1 MIRICDDLAA
11 LNMAAA
17 ALFVEQADKAV
28 LQQGRFSVALAGGNT
43 PRLLYETLSRPA
55 FAKRVDWR
63 RVHLFWGDERCV
75 PLDDLRSNYAM
86 ARSTLLDQV
95 PIPPANIHLFY
106 NGGSPHAAAD
116 YYEKM
121 LQSHFTDQPA
131 GFDLVLLGLGEDG
144 HTASIF
150 PGAGPED
157 DGRLVV
163 VAQKPGEDIM
173 RLTLTVPMLNRSCLV
188 LFIVSGA
195 AKAGILKR
203 VLTDPGDG
211 CRLPAQLV
219 NPPEGR
225 VLWMADRDA
234 AALLALSELTV
245 LKAQNHD

>member
-1 MIRICDDLAA
+1 
-11 LNMAAA
+11 
-17 ALFVEQADKAV
+17 
-28 LQQGRFSVALAGGNT
+28 
-43 PRLLYETLSRPA
+43 LLYETLARPA

-95 PIPPANIHLFY
+95 PIPPGNIHPLY
-106 NGGSPHAAAD
+106 RGGSPSAAAD
-116 YYEKM
+116 AYEKL

-157 DGRLVV
+157 NGRLVV

-195 AKAGILKR
+195 AKACILKR
-203 VLTDPGDG
+203 VLNDPGDV

-219 NPPEGR
+219 NPSEGK
-225 VLWMADRDA
+225 VIWMADRDA
-234 AALLALSELTV
+234 AALLALPELTV